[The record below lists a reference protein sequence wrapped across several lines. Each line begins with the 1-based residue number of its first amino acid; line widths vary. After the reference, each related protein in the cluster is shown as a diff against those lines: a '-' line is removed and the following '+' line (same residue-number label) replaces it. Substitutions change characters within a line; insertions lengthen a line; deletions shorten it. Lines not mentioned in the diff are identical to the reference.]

1 MAQKLQKYWHRLFK
15 FSVLIKGFTGAWE
28 TVSGFLF
35 LFLSKATLGGW
46 FSLLVRNELV
56 EDPNDRFINFMAHA
70 LQNLSSDTKT
80 FAALY
85 VLAHGLLNIFLVIQL
100 YRNKYWAYL
109 IIIWAMLISMP
120 YQIYRISLH
129 HSATLTAIT
138 IFDVFFIA
146 LAWREYKI
154 HKYAVISSSTSSR
167 R

>member
-1 MAQKLQKYWHRLFK
+1 MAQKLQKYWHKLFK
-15 FSVLIKGFTGAWE
+15 YSVLIKGFTGAWE
-28 TVSGFLF
+28 TASGFLF

-46 FSLLVRNELV
+46 FSLLVHNELV
-56 EDPNDRFINFMAHA
+56 EDSNDRFINFLAYA
-70 LQNLSSDTKT
+70 LQNLSSDAKT

-109 IIIWAMLISMP
+109 VIIWAMLISMP

-129 HSATLTAIT
+129 HSTILAVIT
-138 IFDVFFIA
+138 IFDAFFIA

-154 HKYAVISSSTSSR
+154 SKSAAIS
-167 R
+167 